1 MNRPNKRI
9 RTLHGGQVQINKLLN
24 KRCYGTK
31 VTTQRKR
38 KKSHIYIY
46 ILTLTH
52 ILNRVGESLFP
63 HTHFTVDYNSNP
75 Q

>member
-1 MNRPNKRI
+1 MDGWTSDIYKERETKGARWIDPIKKI

-46 ILTLTH
+46 I
-52 ILNRVGESLFP
+52 
-63 HTHFTVDYNSNP
+63 Y
-75 Q
+75 